1 MLFDTGLIPSFSWK
15 TEEHRVP
22 SGARLLVTGLGC
34 GLLAFLLTGTF
45 HWAYLAALGSAF
57 LLAVR
62 ASGQPTASSGATR
75 RTDERASCDA
85 TIRPSAARADLPR
98 RA

>member
-1 MLFDTGLIPSFSWK
+1 MLSDAGLIPSFSWK
-15 TEEHRVP
+15 AEEHRVP

-57 LLAVR
+57 WLA
-62 ASGQPTASSGATR
+62 ALNSGQATEPGSSSR
-75 RTDERASCDA
+75 RTDEGARSGA
-85 TIRPSAARADLPR
+85 TAGRNGPLR
-98 RA
+98 